1 MADKGDSVI
10 APIDFSKMLFNYGPM
25 FLVLIAV
32 FATLITFGITNS
44 SNHDSSNRKAIGSIL
59 GIVSVIIFIYTLCV
73 YFYFSINTAY
83 TNFYIIFISN
93 IIIILSIA
101 SITVTALNIKT

>member
-1 MADKGDSVI
+1 MADIGI
-10 APIDFSKMLFNYGPM
+10 GQILFNYGPM

-32 FATLITFGITNS
+32 FATLITFGLTN
-44 SNHDSSNRKAIGSIL
+44 SSNRKAIGSIL

-73 YFYFSINTAY
+73 YFYFSMNTAY